1 MDKIIIECSS
11 KKEFNQLG
19 IYLDEVDINE
29 VVRKDDE
36 NSPLLESTL
45 NDLMSM
51 YIKEIL
57 EFWTEVLVLP
67 SGISEHF
74 SALDEKIKD
83 NHNQNGENQNNSVDS
98 ISYTQLNI
106 MEGTIIIHINFVITQ
121 DQELGNE
128 SLRYMKSSKASL
140 LTPFNLYC
148 LLSMA
153 RIHRFQDSI
162 SNNIR
167 KCTNKLDLLAEKF
180 AYSGMI
186 GFKINEDTDYK
197 MVTDVGMQNNM
208 YASLLLGC
216 YGVNQVFT
224 LLGRKIVASVT
235 EYSILSFKCIVELF
249 QFTFNTLDCQVSN
262 HAGAILRSNS
272 ERVIDNVSLTK
283 IIVNMLVKLEREISD
298 FDMVPE
304 FGHDIL
310 SALGSCDT
318 GDIDLK
324 LDESQTPIFAI
335 VNLRTSNIICVIL
348 LEFIE
353 QTYDEIEW
361 LLIRMRLVISKKGY
375 NDEELIDLG
384 EFEISIY
391 LYDET
396 GVNDGEGENGD
407 KEEDEEENA
416 SGYEDSE
423 DNKSKTV

>member
-1 MDKIIIECSS
+1 
-11 KKEFNQLG
+11 
-19 IYLDEVDINE
+19 
-29 VVRKDDE
+29 
-36 NSPLLESTL
+36 
-45 NDLMSM
+45 
-51 YIKEIL
+51 
-57 EFWTEVLVLP
+57 
-67 SGISEHF
+67 
-74 SALDEKIKD
+74 
-83 NHNQNGENQNNSVDS
+83 GENQNNSVDS

-106 MEGTIIIHINFVITQ
+106 MEGIIIIHVNFVITQ
-121 DQELGNE
+121 DQELGDE

-140 LTPFNLYC
+140 LAPFNLYC

-167 KCTNKLDLLAEKF
+167 N
-180 AYSGMI
+180 
-186 GFKINEDTDYK
+186 TDYK

-216 YGVNQVFT
+216 YEVNQVFT

-272 ERVIDNVSLTK
+272 GFITSKFDPEDQSTLKYCISLIQSLVITSLSERTPLIKEESELCKTIALLSSCFMFNSNESQSKGHREQLITWLRILCKERAIDNVSLTK

-335 VNLRTSNIICVIL
+335 VNLRASNINCVIL

-353 QTYDEIEW
+353 QTCDEIEW
-361 LLIRMRLVISKKGY
+361 PLIRMRLVISKK
-375 NDEELIDLG
+375 
-384 EFEISIY
+384 
-391 LYDET
+391 
-396 GVNDGEGENGD
+396 
-407 KEEDEEENA
+407 
-416 SGYEDSE
+416 
-423 DNKSKTV
+423 